1 MSPNMAPINRV
12 RRAQMYVPGDDMHKI
27 QKAAALGVDSLILD
41 IEDGVA
47 VSQKD
52 VARKT
57 IVEALATLDFG
68 RSERLVRINPVE
80 SDFEEADLKA
90 ILPAR
95 PDGIVIPKVERPE
108 HVRWA
113 SEVIGEYE
121 RDHRLSI
128 GGIRLLI
135 LIETARGIVNLREIG
150 SADDRLDA
158 LIFGAYDMASSLG
171 ATASKDGWE
180 VFYARSVI
188 VTHAAA
194 FGLQAIDS
202 VYIHLQDVDGL
213 IEAATRAMH
222 MGYTGKQVIHPRQID
237 PVASVFTP
245 TDDAITGAQ
254 KLIDAF
260 EEHQRSGKGVFA
272 YDGKMVDA
280 PILREAENILARA
293 RAAGK

>member
-1 MSPNMAPINRV
+1 MAPITRV
-12 RRAQMYVPGDDMHKI
+12 RRAQMYVPGDDLHKI
-27 QKAAALGVDSLILD
+27 QKAAGLGVDSLILD

-47 VSQKD
+47 LSQKEA
-52 VARKT
+52 ARST
-57 IVEALATLDFG
+57 IVEALNTLDFG

-80 SDFEEADLKA
+80 SDFEEDDLKA

-113 SEVIGEYE
+113 SEIIGEYE
-121 RDHRLSI
+121 RENKLPAN
-128 GGIRLLI
+128 GIRLLI
-135 LIETARGIVNLREIG
+135 LIETARGIVNLKEIAC
-150 SADDRLDA
+150 ADDRLDA

-180 VFYARSVI
+180 VFYARSAI

-202 VYIHLQDVDGL
+202 VYIHLQDTDGL
-213 IEAATRAMH
+213 IEAATRAMQ

-237 PVASVFTP
+237 PVNAVFTP
-245 TDDAITGAQ
+245 TDEALSNAQ

-272 YDGKMVDA
+272 YEGKMIDA
-280 PILREAENILARA
+280 PLLREAENILARA
-293 RAAGK
+293 KAARK